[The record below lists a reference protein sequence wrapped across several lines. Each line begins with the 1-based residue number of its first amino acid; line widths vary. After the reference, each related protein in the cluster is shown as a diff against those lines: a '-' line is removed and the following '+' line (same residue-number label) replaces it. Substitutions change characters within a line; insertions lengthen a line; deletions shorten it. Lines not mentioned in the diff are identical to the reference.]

1 MKLLLAEDDPL
12 LGRALEIG
20 LRHEGLA
27 VDWTRNGLEAISI
40 CGHRSYEALILDL
53 GLPDMGG
60 FEILHRVRQ
69 FDSDIPIL
77 VLTARASIEDRIL
90 GLDFGADEYV
100 TKPFEL
106 VELLAR
112 LRVLQ
117 RRVARERVATIVAGD
132 LALDPR
138 SHVVTL
144 SRRPIPLSAREFA
157 LLRLLMRTSEVSLS
171 QAARYLD
178 TLGGD
183 VDDDNVAGYLR
194 LLQEKLDMRVEQGAR
209 GWRLLSDRTLH

>member
-1 MKLLLAEDDPL
+1 MKLLLAEDDPV

-20 LRHEGLA
+20 LRHEGLT
-27 VDWTRNGLEAISI
+27 VDWTRNGLEAVSI
-40 CGHRSYEALILDL
+40 CGRRSYAALILDL

-60 FEILHRVRQ
+60 FEILHRIRQ

-77 VLTARASIEDRIL
+77 VLTARDSIEDRIL

-100 TKPFEL
+100 TKPFEF

-117 RRVARERVATIVAGD
+117 RRVVRERVATIIAED

-144 SRRPIPLSAREFA
+144 NRRPIPLNAREFA

-171 QAARYLD
+171 EAARYLD

-183 VDDDNVAGYLR
+183 IEEDNVAGYLR
-194 LLQEKLDMRVEQGAR
+194 LLQEKLDMRVQQGDR